1 MKITFSLLILCSIL
15 HRISPCFSQS
25 VFYGNEASEK
35 YPFATLVRL
44 KGENRVPDYI
54 QFSNDLAINESQIV
68 EFLTKVFNLSSDY
81 TFELVKEE
89 QDIMGQN
96 HQTYQQFYKETPVE
110 FGRYKAHF
118 KEGRLSSINGEF
130 YTNINQSASPSI
142 VPELAIQAALNK
154 INAVTYK
161 WDIIQEEALLKAER
175 QDISATYYPSPEL
188 VWIANNYAN
197 PIFHLAYKI
206 DVYANEPLSRQNLYV
221 DAHTGLVIFCTDQ
234 IHTADSNGVAVT
246 AYSGNRAIVAD
257 YFSSQFRLRETGR
270 GNGIQTF
277 DLNNTS
283 NYGAALDFIDSDN
296 FWNNTTS
303 QDHYAGDAHWGAEMT
318 YDYFWQIH
326 NRNSIDGNG
335 FTLKSYLHYNTNYN
349 NAFWDGQRMTY
360 GDGNGTT
367 FTPLTAID
375 ITGHEIAHGLTSN
388 TSNLVYS
395 NESGALNESFSDI
408 FGVSIESFA
417 NNNSLNWVMGEDATP
432 NGNGIR
438 SMSNPN
444 AFQDPDTYLGT
455 NYYTGTQD
463 NGGVHTNSG
472 VQNFWFYLL
481 SVGGIGT
488 NDIGQAYNVTGLG
501 MVNAARIAFRN
512 NTFYLTPN
520 SDYQDARFYAIQ
532 SAIDV
537 FGACS
542 PEVMATTNAWHA
554 VGVGQVFSYTVNA
567 QFSTAF
573 QNYCQAPALVNF
585 SNQSFNAGTFQW
597 NFGDGGTSTALN
609 PSHTYQNPGLYNVM
623 LIASGGAC
631 GSDTIILVNYI
642 NIDPNLPCAI
652 TMNPSGANQTQSA
665 CSGTLFDPGGGS
677 ANYQD
682 LVNSEITIAPTGAAS
697 LTLTFTMFDL
707 EANYDYLY
715 IYDGPSN
722 TSPLIGQYTGN
733 TLPIGGTIQSSFGA
747 VTLKFFS
754 DTYITN
760 PGFVMTWACQLPTAP
775 PIANFMATSTS
786 SCTGDITFQDQS
798 TNGPSAWSWD
808 FGDGGVSNSQNP
820 LHIYTQDGIYNVTLV
835 ASNAIGSNTY
845 TLNQY
850 ITIDRPDAPSISGAI
865 ICAPDFVSVTATA
878 LGDLTIWDEEF
889 GGNVVV
895 TGGLYSTYL
904 QQTDTLWAES
914 SENQAAQYVGPLNS
928 SFGSGGQHNS
938 TQIRYLIFTVN
949 EPLSIVSAWVN
960 AGAAGDRTITL
971 WDASGNQLDSRF
983 LNIPAGGSRISL
995 NFHLEPGVAYRIGG
1009 SEMNL
1014 YRNTAGAVFP
1024 YQIPGLLSI
1033 TGTNIAGGTYYFLYD
1048 WEVVKDPCV
1057 SPRTPIYLIMDE
1069 VQASASLNTSGMNTN
1084 LSANTSQNANVYA
1097 WDFGDGT
1104 LASGELTNHTYSI
1117 PGTYTVT
1124 LVASNDNCSDT
1135 VVYEVNANN
1144 ADLVDLENFM
1154 LELYPNPS
1162 RTLVKVKTN
1171 ILDFQKIQIY
1181 ESSGRLIQSIDVN
1194 GSEIDLDISK
1204 LQSGNYIFKIYTTQ
1218 GLHVRPFVKMP

>member
-1 MKITFSLLILCSIL
+1 
-15 HRISPCFSQS
+15 
-25 VFYGNEASEK
+25 
-35 YPFATLVRL
+35 
-44 KGENRVPDYI
+44 
-54 QFSNDLAINESQIV
+54 
-68 EFLTKVFNLSSDY
+68 
-81 TFELVKEE
+81 
-89 QDIMGQN
+89 
-96 HQTYQQFYKETPVE
+96 
-110 FGRYKAHF
+110 
-118 KEGRLSSINGEF
+118 
-130 YTNINQSASPSI
+130 
-142 VPELAIQAALNK
+142 
-154 INAVTYK
+154 
-161 WDIIQEEALLKAER
+161 
-175 QDISATYYPSPEL
+175 
-188 VWIANNYAN
+188 
-197 PIFHLAYKI
+197 
-206 DVYANEPLSRQNLYV
+206 
-221 DAHTGLVIFCTDQ
+221 
-234 IHTADSNGVAVT
+234 
-246 AYSGNRAIVAD
+246 
-257 YFSSQFRLRETGR
+257 
-270 GNGIQTF
+270 
-277 DLNNTS
+277 
-283 NYGAALDFIDSDN
+283 
-296 FWNNTTS
+296 
-303 QDHYAGDAHWGAEMT
+303 
-318 YDYFWQIH
+318 
-326 NRNSIDGNG
+326 
-335 FTLKSYLHYNTNYN
+335 
-349 NAFWDGQRMTY
+349 
-360 GDGNGTT
+360 
-367 FTPLTAID
+367 
-375 ITGHEIAHGLTSN
+375 
-388 TSNLVYS
+388 
-395 NESGALNESFSDI
+395 
-408 FGVSIESFA
+408 
-417 NNNSLNWVMGEDATP
+417 
-432 NGNGIR
+432 
-438 SMSNPN
+438 
-444 AFQDPDTYLGT
+444 
-455 NYYTGTQD
+455 
-463 NGGVHTNSG
+463 
-472 VQNFWFYLL
+472 
-481 SVGGIGT
+481 
-488 NDIGQAYNVTGLG
+488 
-501 MVNAARIAFRN
+501 
-512 NTFYLTPN
+512 
-520 SDYQDARFYAIQ
+520 
-532 SAIDV
+532 
-537 FGACS
+537 
-542 PEVMATTNAWHA
+542 MATTNAWHA
-554 VGVGQVFSYTVNA
+554 VGVGQIFSYTVNA

-697 LTLTFTMFDL
+697 LTLIFTMFDL

-733 TLPIGGTIQSSFGA
+733 TLPSGGTIQSSFGA

-775 PIANFMATSTS
+775 PIANFVANSTS

-798 TNGPSAWSWD
+798 TNGPSAWAWN

-865 ICAPDFVSVTATA
+865 ICAPDFVSVTASA

-938 TQIRYLIFTVN
+938 TQIRYLIFTVS
-949 EPLSIVSAWVN
+949 EPLNIVSAWVN

-1069 VQASASLNTSGMNTN
+1069 VQASASLNTSGMTTN
-1084 LSANTSQNANVYA
+1084 LSANTSQNANDYA
-1097 WDFGDGT
+1097 WDLGDGT

-1144 ADLVDLENFM
+1144 ADLVDLTNFM

-1171 ILDFQKIQIY
+1171 ILGFQKIQIY
-1181 ESSGRLIQSIDVN
+1181 ESLGRLIQSIDVN
-1194 GSEIDLDISK
+1194 GSEVDLDISK